1 MNKLLIEVLQ
11 WLQNNNYRR
20 ASFDRLVGIIPSA
33 ATYDQ
38 PDQLINEHPDIFR
51 TARIKGGLEG
61 LAVLDEVD
69 VGITLAHLQEE
80 PEVQLNVA
88 AVDPNLA
95 PRVTDIDIESEI
107 INEYYRNLGGAVK
120 ASENSSLH
128 NTTICALELR
138 NGFTI
143 VGKSSCVYPEL
154 YDEDKGRELA
164 RADAIR
170 QAWPLLGFRLAD
182 RRMGIV

>member
-1 MNKLLIEVLQ
+1 MNNLLTEVLQ
-11 WLQNNNYRR
+11 WMQNNNYRR
-20 ASFDRLVGIIPSA
+20 ASFDRIVGIVPSA
-33 ATYDQ
+33 ATYE
-38 PDQLINEHPDIFR
+38 QLNKLIDDHPDIFR

-69 VGITLAHLQEE
+69 VAITLDHLREE
-80 PEVQLNVA
+80 AEVPLTAQ
-88 AVDPNLA
+88 AVDPNTA
-95 PRVTDIDIESEI
+95 PRVTEVDIESEI
-107 INEYYRNLGGAVK
+107 VNEYYRNLGGAVK

-143 VGKSSCVYPEL
+143 VGKSACVYPEL

-164 RADAIR
+164 RKDAIR
-170 QAWPLLGFRLAD
+170 QVWPLLGFRLAD
-182 RRMGIV
+182 KRVSA